1 MPVYRY
7 SAVSADGKTER
18 GMLNESSMEAVWR
31 RLSEKGLTVQ
41 EVTEEES
48 QQTTNQAPH
57 QAPYGA
63 TTHDPGFSSQ
73 PQSGPQQRSTFVTDV
88 VGPVVGQVPLDAL
101 HMYFRQLSTM
111 LEAGLSQNQAL
122 ATLSG
127 QTSSGKLAKISREA
141 QVHVTE
147 GKTLST
153 ALEHYPEVF
162 SPLMLSMV
170 RMGEQNGMLG
180 QQCNQLANYIHQDIE
195 LRRII
200 RKETFQPKLVI
211 GASIV
216 IIGAAQLF
224 ISSLGKESNLDAPL
238 NRLGTWFVLIPI
250 LVAIFLFV
258 RIGLKRPEIKEKWDN
273 FLLAIPYVSGMVRG
287 FAMAKFG
294 RAMGALYRAG
304 VPLADS
310 IRHSADVMGNIAMQK
325 RLHNVAARVQE
336 GDSIHEV
343 FTQAGVFDRVVLDM
357 TKTGEMTGNLD
368 QMLQHV
374 AEYHESE
381 GAVKAKQSAMFL
393 GVIAFLAVAVYVLF
407 ILLRFYT
414 GYFGGFQEYLN

>member
-7 SAVSADGKTER
+7 SAISADGKTEH

-41 EVTEEES
+41 EVIEAEAQANPEAGHAQAQHHG
-48 QQTTNQAPH
+48 QQ
-57 QAPYGA
+57 A
-63 TTHDPGFSSQ
+63 T
-73 PQSGPQQRSTFVTDV
+73 GPQQRSAFVTDV

-101 HMYFRQLSTM
+101 HMFFRQLSTM
-111 LEAGLSQNQAL
+111 LEAGLGISQAL
-122 ATLSG
+122 ATLAT
-127 QTSSGKLAKISREA
+127 QTSSSKLAKISREA

-147 GKTLST
+147 GKPLSD
-153 ALEHYPEVF
+153 ALDYYPEVF
-162 SPLMLSMV
+162 TPLMTSMV

-180 QQCNQLANYIHQDIE
+180 QQCNELANYIHQDIE
-195 LRRII
+195 LRRVI
-200 RKETFQPKLVI
+200 RRETFQPKMVI

-224 ISSLGKESNLDAPL
+224 IASIGEQTHLDAPL
-238 NRLGTWFVLIPI
+238 NRLSTWIILLPI
-250 LVAIFLFV
+250 LIALFLFV
-258 RIGLKRPEIKEKWDN
+258 RVGLKRPEIKEKWDAL
-273 FLLAIPYVSGMVRG
+273 LLAIPYINGMVRG

-294 RAMGALYRAG
+294 RALGALYRAG

-310 IRHSADVMGNIAMQK
+310 IRFSADVMGNIPMQK
-325 RLHNVAARVQE
+325 RLHQVASRVQE
-336 GDSIHEV
+336 GDSIHNV
-343 FTQAGVFDRVVLDM
+343 FTEAGVFDRVVLDM

-368 QMLQHV
+368 QMLRHV

-381 GAVKAKQSAMFL
+381 GAVKARQGAIFL

-407 ILLRFYT
+407 ILIRFYT
-414 GYFGGFQEYLN
+414 GYFGGMMDQL